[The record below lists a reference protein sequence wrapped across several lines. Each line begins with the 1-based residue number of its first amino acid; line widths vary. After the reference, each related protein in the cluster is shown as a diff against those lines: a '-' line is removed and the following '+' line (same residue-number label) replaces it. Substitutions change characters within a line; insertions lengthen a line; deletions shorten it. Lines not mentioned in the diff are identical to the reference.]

1 MVTKLLTTINDRE
14 ILDGQIDTFV
24 DQGGG
29 ADRYLIES
37 SISGDVEIQDADGG
51 VVVIP
56 AGVNLESVRIAAGG
70 TAVQFVVNGST
81 ITFVSGAAGADYSFV
96 LAGSNENLS
105 AGRALTAQELAA
117 EVGATLG
124 GPAVTGGVVGSD
136 GTIGGGVNPAA
147 VVLTEGRDIESGNL
161 FEAPRGF
168 TPGGTDQVNTL
179 DDDDVLTGTG
189 TNPTLNFTFVDDADL
204 GNVVITPTLN
214 NIATVNVS
222 VQGAG
227 NKTLDL
233 QDASGLDALNV
244 SRINASTVFQA
255 VNIAET
261 VANFSINSS
270 VNPAG
275 VANFAHLTGVLAG
288 AADATTLTLNS
299 AIMRSVNIDNTVFQV
314 GTGNVVNGPTQ
325 GYETVNIV
333 SSGTA
338 NSIGGLGATLG
349 TLGIFGAQT
358 INITGDQDL
367 RLGGIGNANGV
378 VSGNLEAN
386 NFQAGLNGVT
396 GFLTNVNASALTGAL
411 QYFIG
416 GEISGQSSQGSG
428 SPIQMT
434 VTGGSG
440 NDQFV
445 LTNGAVLNGATTDTD
460 TIIGGDGTDT
470 LVVTNATVNAAA
482 TPNVRSVEALQIRT
496 GHDALAAADTAT
508 VDADAFDSLAS
519 VFLRNEGQNAGATV
533 AEAATINL
541 VDLTAAQAT
550 AITVQHGTTGNNVLN
565 TANAGAG
572 TPGETQINVDL
583 KAPGTNDTVAVTITN
598 GLNTDVRSNFEL
610 NAVSTLIV
618 PPNNQTANVENIT
631 ITDSDTESNT
641 VLLTQ
646 ATTNAFVVGTGA
658 TGPTGH
664 TGTITLSGGSA
675 GTFFNLDATANAYRY
690 DQTGAAADGGT
701 VIPGTAG
708 NRSDVGGGVAERLNA
723 ATIDA
728 SAMASNVIV
737 RVSDNSADNL
747 GAQRITMGSG
757 NDTVIF
763 DQIVNTAANYQKAGL
778 TINDV
783 VNGGAGTD
791 IIAFD
796 GNGTA
801 VTIGASEWTNVSNF
815 EIVRLIGNGAAA
827 NNAINATNSYNLT
840 LTDAMF
846 AANGVANGTGKRV
859 TIVNDNDGNNDVV
872 NNAVAGRDDFIGAV
886 ANNTTVF
893 LNTGVE
899 GGVTIDMRGLSANN
913 AITYN
918 GEEGLTRTPDRF
930 IFSDAN
936 INGGAII
943 DGGRVYG
950 AVGATTQAVSN
961 LANTDV
967 LEVRNGSV
975 VSLGDLVGISN
986 VGNLQFTNDTAVA
999 QTNTL
1004 TLDTATID
1012 RLVNDG
1018 RTAATGFIETLS
1030 VTALDNAN
1038 VNGATTNLV
1047 MDASLANTAN
1057 TQLSV
1062 LLGRG
1067 TDNVIATAGNDTI
1080 TQIGNFLAGTY
1091 NQTVNQIGINTLANG
1106 IAPATQ
1112 LVANDTINGGLGTD
1126 TLVTYGGI
1134 NFAGATL
1141 TSIEAMLMNSNVTL
1155 TGVQGAALTAGTNT
1169 ITASGN
1175 LAGHVLNFAAVNGN
1189 NQPATGQINL
1199 SNLRLDGGAT
1209 ELFYTIAA
1217 GNTTTGT
1224 AAAGVINATGYTF
1237 GTDGV
1242 DTVMLGA
1249 GALAGVTQYVGL
1261 NGNDNITGSGMA
1273 DTIYGGEGNDTI
1285 NGGVGNDQLIGGAG
1299 NDTLV
1304 AGEGMDTIVIG
1315 QGQDTVD
1322 LAEGAAV
1329 ADTVQFSSAFAA
1341 GNANAAVIT
1350 GFANGA
1356 GVDTFDIGF
1365 AVLNGATNIAG
1376 GIGATNTLSAVAPV
1390 LVADNG
1396 QADANGVIYL
1406 FGGAGD
1412 QLAAGTNITNAVANA
1427 VAALT
1432 STADFSGANI
1442 ATGDSLVLVMDD
1454 GTNSF
1459 VFHYVADATPATTT
1473 AADLE
1478 LIAQI
1483 NGIADAATFATG
1495 DFI

>member
-24 DQGGG
+24 DQGGN

-37 SISGDVEIQDADGG
+37 TIAGDVEIQDADGG
-51 VVVIP
+51 VIVIP
-56 AGVNLESVRIAAGG
+56 AGVNIESVQIAAGG
-70 TAVQFVVNGST
+70 TSVQLVVNGST
-81 ITFVSGAAGADYSFV
+81 ITFISSNAAATYSFV
-96 LAGSNENLS
+96 LAGSNEDLA
-105 AGRALTAQELAA
+105 AGQPFTAAEFAA
-117 EVGATLG
+117 EVGTTLG
-124 GPAVTGGVVGSD
+124 APAPVPGGVVGSD
-136 GTIGGGVNPAA
+136 GTIGGGIDPGAI
-147 VVLTEGRDIESGNL
+147 VLTEGVDIETGNL

-189 TNPTLNFTFVDDADL
+189 DNPTLNFTFVDDADL
-204 GNVVITPTLN
+204 PNPVITPTLN
-214 NIATVNVS
+214 NIETVNVS
-222 VQGAG
+222 VQGAAP
-227 NKTLDL
+227 KTLDL
-233 QDASGLDALNV
+233 QDASGLDNLNV
-244 SRINASTVFQA
+244 SRINASNLFQA

-261 VANFSINSS
+261 ISNLSISSS
-270 VNPAG
+270 VNPTG

-288 AADATTLTLNS
+288 AADTTTLTLNS
-299 AIMRSVNIDNTVFQV
+299 AIMRSVNIDNTVFAV
-314 GTGNVVNGPTQ
+314 GGAVVNGPTQ

-358 INITGDQDL
+358 VNISGDQDL
-367 RLGGIGNANGV
+367 RLGGIGNANGA

-386 NFQAGLNGVT
+386 NFQAGLNGVA
-396 GFLTNVNASALTGAL
+396 GFLTTVDASALTGSL

-445 LTNGAVLNGATTDTD
+445 LTNGAILNGAVTDTD
-460 TIIGGDGTDT
+460 TIIGGEGTDT
-470 LVVTNATVNAAA
+470 LVVTNGTVNAAA

-496 GHDALAAADTAT
+496 GHDANAAADTAT

-541 VDLTAAQAT
+541 VDLTAAQAA

-572 TPGETQINVDL
+572 TVGETQINVDL

-610 NAVSTLIV
+610 NAVSNGIV

-646 ATTNAFVVGTGA
+646 ATTNVFVVGTGA

-701 VIPGTAG
+701 VIAGTAG

-737 RVSDNSADNL
+737 RVSDNSANNL
-747 GAQRITMGSG
+747 GAQAITMGSG

-763 DQIVNTAANYQKAGL
+763 DQVVNTAANYQKAGL

-791 IIAFD
+791 ILAFD

-846 AANGVANGTGKRV
+846 AANGVANGAGKRV
-859 TIVNDNDGNNDVV
+859 TIVNDNDGNNDIV

-886 ANNTTVF
+886 ANVIP
-893 LNTGVE
+893 TGVE
-899 GGVTIDMRGLSANN
+899 GGVTIDMRGLSAAN

-918 GEEGLTRTPDRF
+918 GEEGAIGTADRF

-950 AVGATTQAVSN
+950 AAGATTQPVSN

-1004 TLDTATID
+1004 TLDTATVD
-1012 RLVNDG
+1012 RMVNDG
-1018 RTAATGFIETLS
+1018 RTAATGFIETLN

-1038 VNGATTNLV
+1038 VPAATTNLV

-1067 TDNVIATAGNDTI
+1067 TDNVITGAGADNVTMV
-1080 TQIGNFLAGTY
+1080 GNFNAGVY
-1091 NQTVNQIGINTLANG
+1091 NQVVNQIAINGLANG
-1106 IAPATQ
+1106 VVGQ
-1112 LVANDTINGGLGTD
+1112 LIANDVINTGAGAD
-1126 TLVTYGGI
+1126 TLTTFGDI
-1134 NFAGATL
+1134 NVAGATL
-1141 TSIEAMLMNSNVTL
+1141 TNIETMVANSNVTL
-1155 TGVQGAALTAGTNT
+1155 ADVQLSAGAAGMNVLGALQFSNVVANHTLTVTDLGNNGGVVDLSK
-1169 ITASGN
+1169 ITALGGSN
-1175 LAGHVLNFAAVNGN
+1175 LAITL
-1189 NQPATGQINL
+1189 Q
-1199 SNLRLDGGAT
+1199 
-1209 ELFYTIAA
+1209 
-1217 GNTTTGT
+1217 
-1224 AAAGVINATGYTF
+1224 
-1237 GTDGV
+1237 
-1242 DTVMLGA
+1242 
-1249 GALAGVTQYVGL
+1249 AGVTAI
-1261 NGNDNITGSGMA
+1261 NAATGNVTTTFTATAGDDTITGSA
-1273 DTIYGGEGNDTI
+1273 GNDVI
-1285 NGGVGNDQLIGGAG
+1285 DGLAGNDIINGGAG
-1299 NDTLV
+1299 NDTLTGGLGNDTLTG
-1304 AGEGMDTIVIG
+1304 GEGMDTIVIG
-1315 QGQDTVD
+1315 QGNDVVSLVET
-1322 LAEGAAV
+1322 GAV

-1341 GNANAAVIT
+1341 GNANASVIN
-1350 GFANGA
+1350 GFLNGA
-1356 GVDTFDIGF
+1356 GTDTFDIGF
-1365 AVLNGATNIAG
+1365 SVLNGATNIAG
-1376 GIGATNTLSAVAPV
+1376 GIGGINSLAAVAPIMV
-1390 LVADNG
+1390 VDNG

-1412 QLAAGTNITNAVANA
+1412 QLAGGTTVATAVANA
-1427 VAALT
+1427 VTALT

-1459 VFHYVADATPATTT
+1459 VFHYVADGTPATTS

>member
-204 GNVVITPTLN
+204 PNPVITPTLN

-222 VQGAG
+222 VQGAA

-244 SRINASTVFQA
+244 SRINASNLFQA

-270 VNPAG
+270 VNPTG
-275 VANFAHLTGVLAG
+275 IANFAHLTGVLAG

-299 AIMRSVNIDNTVFQV
+299 AIMRSVNIDNTLFQA

-519 VFLRNEGQNAGATV
+519 VFLRNEGQNAGTTAP
-533 AEAATINL
+533 EAATINL

-572 TPGETQINVDL
+572 TAGETQINVDL

-610 NAVSTLIV
+610 NAVSNGIV
-618 PPNNQTANVENIT
+618 PANNQTANVENIT

-664 TGTITLSGGSA
+664 TGTITLSGGTA

-690 DQTGAAADGGT
+690 DQTGAAVDGGT
-701 VIPGTAG
+701 VITNTAG
-708 NRSDVGGGVAERLNA
+708 NRSDVNGGVAERLNA

-763 DQIVNTAANYQKAGL
+763 DQVVNTAANYQKAGL

-872 NNAVAGRDDFIGAV
+872 NNAVAGADNILNGV

-893 LNTGVE
+893 NNTGAE

-918 GEEGLTRTPDRF
+918 GEEGATRTADRF

-950 AVGATTQAVSN
+950 AVAGNTQAVSN

-986 VGNLQFTNDTAVA
+986 VGQLQFTNDTAVA

-1067 TDNVIATAGNDTI
+1067 TDNVITGAGADSVTM
-1080 TQIGNFLAGTY
+1080 IGNFNAGVY
-1091 NQTVNQIGINTLANG
+1091 NQTVNQIGINTLANNVAG
-1106 IAPATQ
+1106 A
-1112 LVANDTINGGLGTD
+1112 LVANDVLNLGAGTD
-1126 TLVTYGGI
+1126 TLTTFGNI
-1134 NFAGATL
+1134 NLAGATL
-1141 TSIEAMLMNSNVTL
+1141 TNIETMVANSDITLADAQLLTGAADVNRLGALQFGTTVTNHTL
-1155 TGVQGAALTAGTNT
+1155 TVTDTGAAGGVVDLSK
-1169 ITASGN
+1169 ITATGTT
-1175 LAGHVLNFAAVNGN
+1175 VNI
-1189 NQPATGQINL
+1189 TL
-1199 SNLRLDGGAT
+1199 
-1209 ELFYTIAA
+1209 AA
-1217 GNTTTGT
+1217 GLTTTGSVNGGTVNTTYT
-1224 AAAGVINATGYTF
+1224 ATA
-1237 GTDGV
+1237 
-1242 DTVMLGA
+1242 
-1249 GALAGVTQYVGL
+1249 
-1261 NGNDNITGSGMA
+1261 
-1273 DTIYGGEGNDTI
+1273 GNDTI
-1285 NGGVGNDQLIGGAG
+1285 TGSSANDVIDGLAGNDIIDGGAG
-1299 NDTLV
+1299 NDTLTGGLGNDTLTG
-1304 AGEGMDTIVIG
+1304 GEGMDTIVIG
-1315 QGQDTVD
+1315 QGQDTVV
-1322 LAEGAAV
+1322 LTEMTAV

-1376 GIGATNTLSAVAPV
+1376 GIGATNTLAAVAPV
-1390 LVADNG
+1390 SVADNG
-1396 QADANGVIYL
+1396 TADADGVIYL
-1406 FGGAGD
+1406 FGGLND
-1412 QLAAGTNITNAVANA
+1412 QLAAGTTVTNAVGNA
-1427 VAALT
+1427 VMALT
-1432 STADFSGANI
+1432 SGTDFSSANI
-1442 ATGDSLVLVMDD
+1442 EAGDSLVLVMDD

-1459 VFHYVADATPATTT
+1459 VFHYVADGTPATTS

-1483 NGIADAATFATG
+1483 NGVMDAATFATG